1 MKTTQLVSVHG
12 GHSGQFCSHAQN
24 SLEEIITA
32 YIAHGFS
39 WVGITE
45 HAPGISQELLYA
57 DQQALGLTPESL
69 LARFARYMEE
79 CRRLQAKYA
88 SQIRIFA
95 AMETETY
102 SGYQSF
108 IPYLTEQFQPDYLV
122 GSVHFVGDR
131 NFDYSQEKYDEAASA
146 LGGYDALYCQYFD
159 DQYEMIEFLKPS
171 VVGHFDLIRIF
182 DPGYRQRLRQPA
194 IHQRVIRNL
203 ELIKKLGLILDFNLR
218 ALLKG
223 ATEPYITESLLKLV
237 HEMDIAIAP
246 GDDSHGVAN
255 IGLHMNRAIEIL
267 EQQGITYANWPVPV
281 LASSPTANQAK
292 QLSQA

>member
-1 MKTTQLVSVHG
+1 MIKTQLVSVHG
-12 GHSGQFCSHAQN
+12 GHSGQFCSHAQD
-24 SLEEIITA
+24 SLEEVITA

-45 HAPGISQELLYA
+45 HSPGISWELLYA

-79 CRRLQAKYA
+79 CRRLQTKYA
-88 SQIRIFA
+88 DQIRIFA

-102 SGYQSF
+102 SGYQTF
-108 IPYLTEQFQPDYLV
+108 IPQLTKQFPPDYLV

-131 NFDYSQEKYDEAASA
+131 NFDYSKAKYDEAAAA

-159 DQYEMIEFLKPS
+159 EQYEMIECLKPS

-194 IHQRVIRNL
+194 IHQRVVRNL

-223 ATEPYITESLLKLV
+223 ASEPYITESLLKLV

-255 IGLHMNRAIEIL
+255 IGLHMARGIEIL
-267 EQQGITYANWPVPV
+267 KEHGISTNWPVP
-281 LASSPTANQAK
+281 LIAT
-292 QLSQA
+292 SQAAA